1 MSNHSLS
8 LRRRL
13 ALEAWRR
20 IKNERRKEHR
30 LTQLMWECTLR
41 CNLKCRH
48 CGSDCH
54 TDALKAD
61 MPLKDFLKV
70 LESIKANTNPNKVF
84 IVITG
89 GEPLMRTDLEQC
101 GRAIYEMGFP
111 WGMVTNGMAMTEK
124 RFHSLLAAGMHTAT
138 VSLDGIGEEHNNM
151 RGHARSFDNA
161 VEAIRLIG
169 AQPDFVFDVVTCVNR
184 RNIKQLD
191 QIKELLI
198 SLGVKQWRLF
208 TIFPVGRAA
217 SDEMLQLTK
226 EEYRQLLD
234 YIKQNRQQ
242 EERISLSYACEG
254 FLGNYEGEVRK
265 TFYTCNAGINVASV
279 LVDGSISACTSIRSN
294 YHQGNIYKDDFWNVW
309 CNKFEPYRNREWMR
323 KGVCAD
329 CDMFRYCEGNGMHLR
344 DDEGNLIMCN
354 LDRIG

>member
-70 LESIKANTNPNKVF
+70 LERIKANTNPNKVF

-101 GRAIYEMGFP
+101 CRAIYEMGFP
-111 WGMVTNGMAMTEK
+111 WGMVTNGMAMTQK
-124 RFHSLLAAGMHTAT
+124 RFRSLLAAGMHTAT

-161 VEAIRLIG
+161 VEAIRLMG
-169 AQPDFVFDVVTCVNR
+169 QQPDFIFDVVTCVNR

-191 QIKELLI
+191 EIKELLI

-217 SDEMLQLTK
+217 ADEMLQLTR

-294 YHQGNIYKDDFWNVW
+294 YHQGNIYKDDFWDVW

-344 DDEGNLIMCN
+344 DDDGNLIMCN
-354 LDRIG
+354 LDKIG

>member
-89 GEPLMRTDLEQC
+89 GEPLMRTDLEHC

-161 VEAIRLIG
+161 VEAIRLMG

-294 YHQGNIYKDDFWNVW
+294 YHPGNIYKDDFWNVW

>member
-1 MSNHSLS
+1 
-8 LRRRL
+8 
-13 ALEAWRR
+13 
-20 IKNERRKEHR
+20 
-30 LTQLMWECTLR
+30 
-41 CNLKCRH
+41 
-48 CGSDCH
+48 
-54 TDALKAD
+54 
-61 MPLKDFLKV
+61 
-70 LESIKANTNPNKVF
+70 
-84 IVITG
+84 
-89 GEPLMRTDLEQC
+89 
-101 GRAIYEMGFP
+101 MGFP

-161 VEAIRLIG
+161 VEAIRLMG

>member
-1 MSNHSLS
+1 MSSHSLS

-111 WGMVTNGMAMTEK
+111 WGMVTNGMAMTQK
-124 RFHSLLAAGMHTAT
+124 RFRSLLAAGMHTAT

-161 VEAIRLIG
+161 VEAIRLMG
-169 AQPDFVFDVVTCVNR
+169 QQPDFIFDVVTCVNR

-191 QIKELLI
+191 EIKELLI

-217 SDEMLQLTK
+217 ADEMLQLTR

-294 YHQGNIYKDDFWNVW
+294 YHQGNIYKDDFWDVW

-344 DDEGNLIMCN
+344 DDDGNLIMCN
-354 LDRIG
+354 LDKIG